1 MKEHS
6 TSRHHEKLLWIALS
20 LTIFFI
26 VIEIVGSL
34 MSRSLALLSDA
45 AHLLTDA
52 LALIISIIA
61 IRLGRKAA
69 DKKRTFGYHRL
80 EILAATFNASALF
93 MVAFYIFY
101 EAYQRFFLPNH
112 LQTTD
117 MLWVAIIGLCVNLI
131 ITLLLRSASQTSLN
145 IKSAYL
151 DAQADMLSSFAV
163 ILTALL
169 IQLTNWEYLDSVMA
183 IGVSLWMLP
192 RAWAL
197 LKESL
202 NILLEGVPEGIELA
216 DIHDDLLKL
225 PFVTD
230 VHDLHVWALT
240 NGKIS
245 LTVHLVIEV
254 TKTDH
259 KILETAAEF
268 LGKKYGIRH
277 STIQIETVRCKKAH

>member
-1 MKEHS
+1 MKENS
-6 TSRHHEKLLWIALS
+6 TSHHHERLLWIALS
-20 LTIFFI
+20 LTTLFI
-26 VIEIVGSL
+26 VIEITGSL

-112 LQTTD
+112 VQTTE
-117 MLWVAIIGLCVNLI
+117 MLWVAAIGLGVNFT
-131 ITLLLRSASQTSLN
+131 ITLLLRSASQNSLN
-145 IKSAYL
+145 VKSAYL

-169 IQLTNWEYLDSVMA
+169 IRLTNWEYLDSIMA

-192 RAWAL
+192 RDGL
-197 LKESL
+197 
-202 NILLEGVPEGIELA
+202 
-216 DIHDDLLKL
+216 
-225 PFVTD
+225 F
-230 VHDLHVWALT
+230 
-240 NGKIS
+240 
-245 LTVHLVIEV
+245 
-254 TKTDH
+254 
-259 KILETAAEF
+259 
-268 LGKKYGIRH
+268 
-277 STIQIETVRCKKAH
+277 